1 MNIHENRLIEDVVFA
16 KTFTL
21 LLNTLL
27 VVDLFRMLV
36 GSEVIVSIVQYAIY
50 IGCAIYVYWQVADC
64 KKFKIMKRISAI

>member
-50 IGCAIYVYWQVADC
+50 IGCAI
-64 KKFKIMKRISAI
+64 